1 MGTASRKKTSQSP
14 RSPQGSKSRKSQS
27 PSSRPASRSGLAK
40 AAGAPSSR
48 AAGRGKAAKASGS
61 TSGKAAGKKLS
72 AYARSGGRS
81 SESAE
86 RAKARSRVAP
96 ATTDRAEKTS
106 STLKPVRKKIASSRS
121 SKTTKSA
128 ASNAGGERLQKIM
141 ARAGVAS
148 RRNAEVLITEGRVF
162 VNGEPVTELG
172 ARADAATDKIEVDG
186 NVITSRGPRV
196 YILLYKPTST
206 ISAVSDPEGR
216 PVVVDLITGVKQRIF
231 PVGRLDYDAEGVLL
245 MTNDGELTNKL
256 IHPRARISKTYLV
269 KVKGKPDQEAI
280 RRLAE
285 GVYLEDGRT
294 LPARA
299 KFVKAALENSWI
311 ELTVTE
317 GRNHL
322 VKRMCLKIG
331 HPVAK
336 IRRTDFAGI
345 KLGALKAGE
354 FRVLTK
360 GEVEELKELK
370 QTVIKARPRVK
381 ERRGRPLAKG
391 RGKKDY

>member
-1 MGTASRKKTSQSP
+1 MVQKKRAQRPGAKPTTRKKTSQS
-14 RSPQGSKSRKSQS
+14 QS
-27 PSSRPASRSGLAK
+27 SSIS
-40 AAGAPSSR
+40 
-48 AAGRGKAAKASGS
+48 AKASVRS
-61 TSGKAAGKKLS
+61 SGKSSARPGAKRGAGASTAKTSARSKGGKPAKS
-72 AYARSGGRS
+72 VGKDAKGAYARSGGRS
-81 SESAE
+81 SARPPRKISASDEGVKAE
-86 RAKARSRVAP
+86 RTRPSSEKSAIKKTGRSRAGG
-96 ATTDRAEKTS
+96 
-106 STLKPVRKKIASSRS
+106 S
-121 SKTTKSA
+121 SKSA
-128 ASNAGGERLQKIM
+128 TPNPAGERLQKIM
-141 ARAGVAS
+141 ARAGIAS

-162 VNGEPVTELG
+162 VNGTPVTELG
-172 ARADAATDKIEVDG
+172 ARANVDTDKIEVDG
-186 NVITSRGPRV
+186 NVITSKGPRV

-216 PVVVDLITGVKQRIF
+216 PVVVDLVKGVKHRIF

-245 MTNDGELTNKL
+245 LTNDGDLTNKL
-256 IHPRARISKTYLV
+256 IHPRARIPKTYLV
-269 KVKGKPDQEAI
+269 KVKGKPDQDDI

-285 GVYLEDGRT
+285 GVYLDDGRT

-299 KFVKAALENSWI
+299 KFVRATQENAWI

-345 KLGALKAGE
+345 KIGSLKPGE

-360 GEVEELKELK
+360 AEVEELKDLK
-370 QTVIKARPRVK
+370 ETTIKARARG
-381 ERRGRPLAKG
+381 GRPPIKG
-391 RGKKDY
+391 RGKKD

>member
-1 MGTASRKKTSQSP
+1 MS
-14 RSPQGSKSRKSQS
+14 
-27 PSSRPASRSGLAK
+27 SSRP
-40 AAGAPSSR
+40 
-48 AAGRGKAAKASGS
+48 AGRGKAAKASGAS
-61 TSGKAAGKKLS
+61 SSLVKGRATGRVTGKATSKKLS

-81 SESAE
+81 SEGAE
-86 RAKARSRVAP
+86 RAKARSRGVA
-96 ATTDRAEKTS
+96 ATPDRSERADRAEPRAR
-106 STLKPVRKKIASSRS
+106 PVRKKTTGTKPRKATKPVASHQ
-121 SKTTKSA
+121 
-128 ASNAGGERLQKIM
+128 GGERLQKIM
-141 ARAGVAS
+141 ARAGIAS
-148 RRNAEVLITEGRVF
+148 RRKAEVLITEGRVF
-162 VNGEPVTELG
+162 VNGVPVTELG

-196 YILLYKPTST
+196 YILLYKPTGT

-245 MTNDGELTNKL
+245 LTNDGELTNKL

-269 KVKGKPDQEAI
+269 KVKGKPDQDAI

-345 KLGALKAGE
+345 KLGALKPGE

-360 GEVEELKELK
+360 AEVEELKELK
-370 QTVIKARPRVK
+370 QTTIKARARG
-381 ERRGRPLAKG
+381 GRPLAKG
-391 RGKKDY
+391 RGKKD